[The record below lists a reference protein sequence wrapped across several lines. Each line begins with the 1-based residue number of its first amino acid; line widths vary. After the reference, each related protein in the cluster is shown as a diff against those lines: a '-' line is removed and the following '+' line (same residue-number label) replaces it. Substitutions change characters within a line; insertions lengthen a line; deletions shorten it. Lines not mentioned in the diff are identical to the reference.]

1 MLGSIQK
8 KRKTKSTNLNKRTQK
23 STNMFNFL
31 KPGLVFNKL
40 AESMNGLNLMIQN
53 LIPKIERSNNYSEFE
68 EDILTL
74 TYIARKG
81 VLDRIEQYS
90 WSMEKKIFVP
100 TIDKQRITLM
110 YAYTQTVGKL
120 QKIANNLNFTE
131 LYDEIMEKGVAFYQI
146 ENNLP
151 KEIIKNI

>member
-1 MLGSIQK
+1 
-8 KRKTKSTNLNKRTQK
+8 
-23 STNMFNFL
+23 MFNFL
-31 KPGLVFNKL
+31 KPGLEFNKL

-90 WSMEKKIFVP
+90 WSMETKIFVP

-110 YAYTQTVGKL
+110 YAYTQTLGKL

-131 LYDEIMEKGVAFYQI
+131 LYDEIMEKGVTFYQI